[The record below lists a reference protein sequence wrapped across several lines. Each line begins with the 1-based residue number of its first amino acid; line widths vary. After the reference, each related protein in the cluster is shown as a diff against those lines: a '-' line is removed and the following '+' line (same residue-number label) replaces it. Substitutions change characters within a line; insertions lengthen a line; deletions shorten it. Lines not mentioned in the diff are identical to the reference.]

1 MIDKTIDEV
10 YTSLANIVN
19 LTYSKVLH
27 RVLLKT
33 NDSIIVFN
41 KYAIMPTSAGVK
53 VASRMTFTEV
63 EFSNSKTALVWAI
76 LDHHGKFIDSDRVSE
91 LDDKISGV
99 TVELEIHNRLRAS
112 ANFERYSILSNK
124 IHLNLERKNRYTS
137 EMKRYVNAAN
147 KLISLDFEKT

>member
-27 RVLLKT
+27 KVLLKT

-41 KYAIMPTSAGVK
+41 KYAIMPTISGVK
-53 VASRMTFTEV
+53 IASRMSFTEL

-76 LDHHGKFIDSDRVSE
+76 LDHHGKFIDSARVSE

-99 TVELEIHNRLRAS
+99 TVELEIHKRLRIT
-112 ANFERYSILSNK
+112 ANFEKYSILSNK
-124 IHLNLERKNRYTS
+124 IHLNLERKSKYTS
-137 EMKRYVNAAN
+137 EMSRYVNAAN
-147 KLISLDFEKT
+147 KLMSSDFEKT